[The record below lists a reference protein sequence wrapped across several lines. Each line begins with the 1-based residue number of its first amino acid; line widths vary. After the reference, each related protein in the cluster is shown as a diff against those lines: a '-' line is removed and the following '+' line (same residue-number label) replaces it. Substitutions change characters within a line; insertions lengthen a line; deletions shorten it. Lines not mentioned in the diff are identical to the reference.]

1 MLLFIDT
8 ANIEQIREAASWG
21 VIEGVT
27 TNPSLACKEIDAI
40 KGSSLEKH
48 YKAIC
53 ELVEGPVSLETCSPD
68 AAGMIKEAKEL
79 AKIADNV
86 AVKVPMCEEG
96 LKAVTELCKDGI
108 MTNVT
113 LVFSSNQALLAALA
127 GATFVSPFIGRL
139 DDAGND
145 GIAVLEEIVD
155 IYTGYGFD
163 TQIISASVRH
173 TMHVVQSAL
182 AGADIATVPFDILKK
197 MFKHPLT
204 DKGIAAFLA
213 DYNKIVGK

>member
-1 MLLFIDT
+1 MRLFIDT
-8 ANIEQIREAASWG
+8 ANLDQIKEAASWG

-27 TNPSLACKEIDAI
+27 TNPSLACKEMESI
-40 KGSSLEKH
+40 KGSSLEAH

-53 ELVEGPVSLETCSPD
+53 DLVEGPVSLETCSPD
-68 AAGMIKEAKEL
+68 AAGMIKEAREL
-79 AKIADNV
+79 VKIAENV

-96 LKAVTELCKDGI
+96 LKAVSELYKDGI

-127 GATFVSPFIGRL
+127 GATFVSPFVGRL

-145 GIAVLEEIVD
+145 GITVLEEIVD
-155 IYTGYGFD
+155 IYAEYGFE
-163 TQIISASVRH
+163 TEVISASVRH
-173 TMHVVQSAL
+173 TMHVIQSAL
-182 AGADIATVPFDILKK
+182 AGADIATVPYDILKK

-204 DKGIAAFLA
+204 DKGIATFLA
-213 DYNKIVGK
+213 DYNKIVSG